1 MHGELRMTPQERDL
15 ITSLLNRLKQAG
27 GQPRDPEAESLI
39 RQAAAE
45 QPDVAYYLVQTVL
58 IQDMALNQAQGR
70 IADIENQLTEAVAQK
85 QPTSFLGGIFGKNS
99 GGTQTGRASVP
110 PSGQTSQP
118 PQSPPPTD
126 PWNRPATQPGYAQP
140 GFAQPMGGMAQPG
153 YGQPGSAQPMA
164 GMAQGGSGF
173 LRSAATTA
181 AGVAGGALLFEGVQ
195 SMFGHESGGILGG
208 IGQKPSITETV
219 TQNNYV
225 TDPATGQTGAG
236 DQNRDDGL
244 QDASTSDED
253 GQDVDSDT
261 DMTSD
266 DDFGGGYDDDSD
278 DGDMV

>member
-1 MHGELRMTPQERDL
+1 MTPQERDL

-70 IADIENQLTEAVAQK
+70 IADLEKQLAEAVAQK
-85 QPTSFLGGIFGKNS
+85 QPTSFLGEIFGRSS
-99 GGTQTGRASVP
+99 GGTQPSRASVP

-118 PQSPPPTD
+118 PSSPPPAD
-126 PWNRPATQPGYAQP
+126 PWGRPAAQPGYAQP

-153 YGQPGSAQPMA
+153 YPQPGSALPPMA

-208 IGQKPSITETV
+208 VGQKPSISETV
-219 TQNNYV
+219 TQNNYIS
-225 TDPATGQTGAG
+225 DPATGQTGAG
-236 DQNRDDGL
+236 DQNRDAGL
-244 QDASTSDED
+244 QDASISDGNGTD
-253 GQDVDSDT
+253 DDSDT
-261 DMTSD
+261 DFASD
-266 DDFGGGYDDDSD
+266 DDFGGGYDDDGGGD
-278 DGDMV
+278 DMV